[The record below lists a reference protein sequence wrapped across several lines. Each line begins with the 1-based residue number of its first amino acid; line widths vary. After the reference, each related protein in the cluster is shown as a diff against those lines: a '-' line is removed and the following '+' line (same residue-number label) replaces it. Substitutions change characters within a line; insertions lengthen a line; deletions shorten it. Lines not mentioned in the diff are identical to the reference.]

1 MLNLSH
7 KQLDF
12 LKKEFSVTETDI
24 KKMDIDK
31 WTELRE
37 KCFEIEGA
45 EAMDIPSDTCVL
57 PDRGEIAASIVDTTY
72 KALFG
77 NYSKNPKGEK
87 S

>member
-7 KQLDF
+7 KQLEF
-12 LKKEFSVTETDI
+12 LEKEFSIKETDI
-24 KKMDIDK
+24 QNMDIDR

-45 EAMDIPSDTCVL
+45 EAMDIPSDTCAL

-72 KALFG
+72 KALLG
-77 NYSKNPKGEK
+77 NYDKKQNDH
-87 S
+87 

>member
-12 LKKEFSVTETDI
+12 LEKEFSVTETNI
-24 KKMDIDK
+24 KNMDIDK

-57 PDRGEIAASIVDTTY
+57 PNRGEIAASIVDTTY
-72 KALFG
+72 KALF
-77 NYSKNPKGEK
+77 S
-87 S
+87 